1 MKTTTEHSPN
11 EATKR
16 LFRQLFE
23 AQYKLERYADYSDPQ
38 VAVIITMIDQLLED
52 MLQYTDE

>member
-1 MKTTTEHSPN
+1 MKRTTEQSPN

-23 AQYKLERYADYSDPQ
+23 TQFKFEQYADYSDPQ
-38 VAVIITMIDQLLED
+38 VAMIISMIDQLLEK
-52 MLQYTDE
+52 MFQYSDE